1 MDKSTS
7 KNVQKAYK
15 QVWKGFI
22 ETGGIDETVIR
33 PLIADSWRRSRRAG
47 LDPLKP
53 VSEKCLSHIE
63 VKELIETHKELVSV
77 AWPFM
82 NLLYNVVEGTGFRV
96 DLADEK
102 GNFLKM
108 VGDLE
113 AIENSKKINSLIGAN
128 RSESI
133 GGTNS
138 TGVVLETKEPAQIIG
153 AEHYFQS
160 LQSYTCSAAPILNRK
175 NELIGVLN
183 MSAHMDLA
191 HKHTLGLVVAAAK
204 AIQNELCI
212 RKINK
217 ELQTTLEAIDDGIVH
232 INTDN
237 IITYANSMAAN
248 MLGIDFE
255 NMIDQPYDT
264 IFTTSVPIHE
274 ILADGK
280 GFYNHELE
288 IYVGEQSFR
297 CIVSATPIISFED
310 NLMGMVVVLK
320 KTSVIRGLAQ
330 DLVGVSAHFT
340 FQDIISKSPN
350 MKRCIKLAK
359 LASEVD
365 SRVLIEGESGTGKE
379 MLAQAIHNA
388 CISRKGPFIAINCG
402 AIPRDLIESEMFGY
416 EEGAF
421 TGAKR
426 GGKPGKFE
434 LAEGG
439 TLFLDEIGD
448 MPLDT
453 QVKILRVLQEN
464 QVVRVGGKKPIPI
477 NVRVISAT
485 NKNLLVETENNRFR
499 EDLYY
504 RLNVI
509 KIMLPPLRN
518 RREDIPLLINNIVE
532 KVCSRI
538 GLLTKKIEPKV
549 VDIMTKYDW
558 PGNIRQLENIIESII
573 VISKGNE
580 ISQDDLPDYFWEKS
594 SSENMVINS
603 PCDKLLTLEEIEEI
617 AIRNT
622 LKSVDGNITEAAKI
636 LGVTRRTIYLKNK
649 KYGIF

>member
-1 MDKSTS
+1 MKNITS
-7 KNVQKAYK
+7 KGIQISYK
-15 QVWKGFI
+15 QEWKKFT
-22 ETGGIDETVIR
+22 ETGEVDENIIR
-33 PLIADSWRRSRRAG
+33 PLIADSWRRCKLLN
-47 LDPLKP
+47 LDPFKP
-53 VSEKCLSHIE
+53 ISEKCLTRIE
-63 VKELIETHKELVSV
+63 VKKLIESHKELVSV

-82 NLLYNVVEGTGFRV
+82 ELLYDVVEGSGFRV
-96 DLADEK
+96 DLIDEK

-108 VGDLE
+108 IGDLE

-138 TGVVLETKEPAQIIG
+138 TGVVLVTKKPVQTIG
-153 AEHYFQS
+153 AEHYFES
-160 LQSYTCSAAPILNRK
+160 LHSYTCSAAPIFNQK
-175 NELIGVLN
+175 EELIGVIN
-183 MSAHMDLA
+183 MSAHIDLA
-191 HKHTLGLVVAAAK
+191 NNHTLGLVIAAAE
-204 AIQNELCI
+204 AIQNEMRI

-217 ELQTTLEAIDDGIVH
+217 KLHTTLEAIDDGIVH

-248 MLGIDFE
+248 MLGIKID
-255 NMIDQPYDT
+255 NMIDSPYDT
-264 IFTTSVPIHE
+264 IFKTSMPINE
-274 ILADGK
+274 ILIDGK
-280 GFYNHELE
+280 GFYNHEMA
-288 IYVGEQSFR
+288 IYSINKNFR

-310 NLMGMVVVLK
+310 NLMGMVVVFK
-320 KTSVIRGLAQ
+320 KTSVISGLAQ

-340 FQDIISKSPN
+340 FEDIISKSPN
-350 MKRCIKLAK
+350 MNHCIELAK
-359 LASEVD
+359 LASKVD
-365 SRVLIEGESGTGKE
+365 SRILIEGESGTGKE

-388 CISRKGPFIAINCG
+388 SISRKGSFIAVNCG
-402 AIPRDLIESEMFGY
+402 AIPHDLIESEMFGY

-421 TGAKR
+421 TGARR

-448 MPLDT
+448 MPLDI

-477 NVRVISAT
+477 NVRIISAT
-485 NKNLLVETENNRFR
+485 NKNLFNEIKKNRFR

-509 KIMLPPLRN
+509 KIILPPLRN
-518 RREDIPLLINNIVE
+518 RCEDIPLLINNIVE
-532 KVCSRI
+532 KVCCRI
-538 GLLTKKIEPKV
+538 GVPTKNIKSNV
-549 VDIMTKYDW
+549 VKTMSKYNW

-573 VISKGNE
+573 VTNKGNE
-580 ISQDDLPDYFWEKS
+580 ITENSLPDYFGEKTY
-594 SSENMVINS
+594 SEDILTTS
-603 PCDKLLTLEEIEEI
+603 TFDKLLTLEEIEEI
-617 AIRNT
+617 AIRKT
-622 LKSVDGNITEAAKI
+622 LKNVDGNITEAAKI

-649 KYGIF
+649 KYSIF